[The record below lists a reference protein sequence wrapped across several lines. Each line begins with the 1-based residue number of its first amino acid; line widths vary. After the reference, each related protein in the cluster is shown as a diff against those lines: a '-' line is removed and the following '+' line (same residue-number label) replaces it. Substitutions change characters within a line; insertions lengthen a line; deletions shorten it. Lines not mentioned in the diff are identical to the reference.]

1 MLLGKY
7 EIQEVLGRGGF
18 GTVYKGYDKVLDR
31 TVAVKVLHPNLVN
44 DPTFLA
50 RFQREAQIAAKLD
63 HPNIVPVYDF
73 GEAEGH
79 YYIVMGYMPGG
90 SLKDRLSSEGPSE
103 KSLALSYISQIGEG
117 LDFAHSR
124 NVIHRDLKPGNILF
138 DERGKVRVSD
148 MGFAKLLHSDT
159 SMSMTVSG
167 GIVGTP
173 AYMAPEI
180 WNGKPATAATDV
192 YSVACILV
200 EMLIGSPLF
209 EGETTPM
216 IMKQHFEP
224 LNLPEGL
231 PEEWKPV
238 FEAALAKEPE
248 NRLSTMADFVEAL
261 RYAEENPDH
270 AKQAVSHARYA
281 DAGRVEVQKNT
292 KGTATQT
299 KSAPQPPAKPKRAL
313 LYGGLALLLLVAGF
327 LVWQLGSNNS
337 KASSQN
343 PQTNLGSNL
352 QEDAE
357 YEDQIKDEAVV
368 NDLIPVESSPTVEP
382 SATPEPSVTPEITS
396 TLGIGSTK
404 VREIDGMEM
413 VYVPEGDFEMG
424 STLTA
429 DSQPVRNVFLD
440 AYWID
445 KFEVSNGQYATCVEA
460 GACTRPKHSL
470 SFRRTAYYGNE
481 EYLNY
486 PVVYVDWYQ
495 AQDYCQWA
503 GGELPTEAQWE
514 KAGRGSDGRLYPWG
528 NDEPSSSFANYE
540 GKDSSET
547 MKVGSKPKGASPY
560 GALDMSGNV
569 KEWIFDSYEAYDSEE
584 LLNPKSTVPNEN
596 KVVRGG
602 AYGKIYER
610 CYSYGNWYCYTTRDQ
625 LDGPSIV
632 RLIDREK
639 TSAGTSVYN
648 IGFRC
653 AYPVD
658 EP

>member
-63 HPNIVPVYDF
+63 HPNLVPVYDF

-90 SLKDRLSSEGPSE
+90 SLKDRLSSEGPIE

-138 DERGKVRVSD
+138 DERGNVRVSD
-148 MGFAKLLHSDT
+148 MGFAKLLHSDA

-192 YSVACILV
+192 YSMACILV
-200 EMLIGSPLF
+200 EMLTGSPLF

-216 IMKQHFEP
+216 IMMQHFKP

-231 PEEWKPV
+231 PKEWKPV

-261 RYAEENPDH
+261 RFAEENPEH
-270 AKQAVSHARYA
+270 TMQAVSHARDV
-281 DAGRVEVQKNT
+281 DAGRVDVQKKIKN
-292 KGTATQT
+292 TATQN
-299 KSAPQPPAKPKRAL
+299 KSTPQQPAKPKRGL
-313 LYGGLALLLLVAGF
+313 LYGGLALLLLVAAF

-337 KASSQN
+337 KASSQD
-343 PQTNLGSNL
+343 PQTNLDSNL
-352 QEDAE
+352 QEDPVSE
-357 YEDQIKDEAVV
+357 TQEKDEIIV
-368 NDLIPVESSPTVEP
+368 NDLIPVESSPTAEP
-382 SATPEPSVTPEITS
+382 SATPEPTP

-413 VYVPEGDFEMG
+413 VYVPGGAYLVEMIAPNFDRSSMDY
-424 STLTA
+424 STDYVGLA
-429 DSQPVRNVFLD
+429 

-445 KFEVSNGQYATCVEA
+445 KFEVTNSQYKMCVESEV
-460 GACTRPKHSL
+460 CTEPGKLNSQTHPD
-470 SFRRTAYYGNE
+470 YYENID
-481 EYLNY
+481 YNNH
-486 PVVYVDWYQ
+486 PVINVDWYQ
-495 AQDYCQWA
+495 AQDYCEWV
-503 GGELPTEAQWE
+503 GGSLPTNAQWHI
-514 KAGRGSDGRLYPWG
+514 AALGSDGRRLPWG
-528 NDEPSSSFANYE
+528 SANPSSVQVNHGSYGNYGDTTE
-540 GKDSSET
+540 
-547 MKVGSKPKGASPY
+547 VGSFPSGSSPY
-560 GALDMSGNV
+560 GAFDMFGNV
-569 KEWIFDSYEAYDSEE
+569 WEWVSNYYYSYSDSKAYTRFNAIGPS
-584 LLNPKSTVPNEN
+584 NGNFR
-596 KVVRGG
+596 VVRGFG
-602 AYGKIYER
+602 WNQGSGYYDGYGYGPWTGFLEAYQGFNPR
-610 CYSYGNWYCYTTRDQ
+610 ASQND
-625 LDGPSIV
+625 L
-632 RLIDREK
+632 
-639 TSAGTSVYN
+639 
-648 IGFRC
+648 GFRC
-653 AYPVD
+653 AYPVNK
-658 EP
+658 P